1 MMPIFLQIPTNF
13 ERFLRECRIN
23 YWNEKNAVQGKYGR
37 LIGGEMTVEILIVLV
52 ALTLLAIVA
61 LIIFS
66 AVIILES
73 LPPLLKWILGI
84 VSVLAVFYVL
94 GCYMF

>member
-1 MMPIFLQIPTNF
+1 
-13 ERFLRECRIN
+13 
-23 YWNEKNAVQGKYGR
+23 
-37 LIGGEMTVEILIVLV
+37 MTVEILIVLV

-73 LPPLLKWILGI
+73 LPPLLKWVFGI
-84 VSVLAVFYVL
+84 AIVLAIFY
-94 GCYMF
+94 GWYMLNN